1 VAITQALAGCLAR
14 LYELEIVERGRDA
27 SGYVFVGRDGASP
40 VCSTWPLTTV
50 RRIQERA
57 GVVTLNDEGETRAKR
72 TFHEH
77 RHTAAT
83 VMLTA
88 RKPLPVVARQL
99 GHASSEITARVYEHL
114 LDDALLDDAL
124 EAFER
129 PRVARDVAREGTSS
143 DKAAETRM

>member
-1 VAITQALAGCLAR
+1 MWRTNVKATKTHRAR
-14 LYELEIVERGRDA
+14 RDA
-27 SGYVFVGRDGASP
+27 SGYVFVGRDGVKP
-40 VCSTWPLTTV
+40 VCSTWPLATV
-50 RRIQERA
+50 KRIQKRA
-57 GVVTLNDEGETRAKR
+57 GAVSVDADGKERGKR

-88 RKPLPVVARQL
+88 GKPLPVVARQL

-124 EAFER
+124 AAFEGS
-129 PRVARDVAREGTSS
+129 RVARDVARDREQSGET
-143 DKAAETRM
+143 AQTRM